1 MKLLHTSD
9 WHLGQNFMG
18 KTRQAEHEAFL
29 AWLLGQIHKHRVDVL
44 LIAGDIFDTGSPPSY
59 AREMYNHFMVSVR
72 DTKTQ
77 VVVLGGNHDSVS
89 TLGESKTLLACLG
102 VTVIPGVCEN
112 LADQLLV
119 LNTRDGQPGL
129 ILCGIPFI
137 RARDVIQSQAGQ
149 SAQEKQQSL
158 QNAIHQHYQDIFTL
172 AEHKRVE
179 LGIKLPIVATGHL
192 ATVGAMISESVREIY
207 IGSLEAFPTNAFPA
221 AGYIAL
227 GHIHRSQKVGGLE
240 HIRYCG
246 SPIPLSFD
254 EAKQAKEVLLVDFDT
269 EGLQSI
275 TALMVPNSQALV
287 AIKGNLEEIKTQIK
301 VAAKLGASD
310 KPVWLEIT
318 VQTDDYLNDMQVRIQ
333 KLIEGLPVDV
343 LRSKRE
349 RSEASNGLQ
358 RQANE
363 TLAELS
369 TDDVFIHRLN
379 GETLDS
385 ALQESLHTLYRQ
397 VVSEVA
403 SKSASKNQEAS
414 V

>member
-29 AWLLGQIHKHRVDVL
+29 DWLLGQIQEHQVDVL

-59 AREMYNHFMVSVR
+59 AREMYNHFMVSALK
-72 DTKTQ
+72 TKAQ

-119 LNTRDGQPGL
+119 LNARDGQPGL
-129 ILCGIPFI
+129 IICGIPFI
-137 RARDVIQSQAGQ
+137 RARDVIHSQAGQ

-158 QNAIHQHYQDIFTL
+158 QSAIHKHYQDIFTL

-179 LGIKLPIVATGHL
+179 LGTKLPIVATGHL

-221 AGYIAL
+221 ADYIAL
-227 GHIHRSQKVGGLE
+227 GHIHRSQKVAGLE

-254 EAKQAKEVLLVDFDT
+254 EVKQAKEVLLVDLDT
-269 EGLQSI
+269 TGLQSI
-275 TALMVPNSQALV
+275 TALMVPNSQELV
-287 AIKGNLEEIKTQIK
+287 AIKGNLEEIKTQIEI
-301 VAAKLGASD
+301 AAKLGSDD

-318 VQTDDYLNDMQVRIQ
+318 VQTDDYLNDLQTKVL
-333 KLIEGLPVDV
+333 KLIEGLPVVV
-343 LRSKRE
+343 LRTKRE
-349 RSEASNGLQ
+349 RSESSAGLQ
-358 RQANE
+358 RQAKE

-369 TDDVFIHRLN
+369 TDDVFTHRLST
-379 GETLDS
+379 ETLDP
-385 ALQESLHTLYRQ
+385 ALQESLHTLYRNIVAQ
-397 VVSEVA
+397 VQE
-403 SKSASKNQEAS
+403 KS